1 MVVASPESLLIGYY
15 KGTNRSF
22 ISSSLIYH
30 QIVYT
35 CMIEVL
41 NQLGRDI
48 WRIFLRTLYND
59 PIKGGRLLDE
69 WPLEERT

>member
-1 MVVASPESLLIGYY
+1 MVVASPDGLLIGYY
-15 KGTNRSF
+15 KGTNRSC

-41 NQLGRDI
+41 NQLGRDS
-48 WRIFLRTLYND
+48 WRIFLRTLCND